1 VSLIGSGALRWP
13 FFDILRS
20 ARLLNGTVPV
30 RLIGFA
36 SEEIPPTVSW
46 SGLGRRKWSGLTG
59 RAKFDMFERFAQK
72 RRWTQFNAETA
83 ERNKFED
90 NLAER
95 LGLDPKG
102 RRLGGRLSRIF
113 DN

>member
-1 VSLIGSGALRWP
+1 VSLIGSGALRWSI
-13 FFDILRS
+13 FDILRG
-20 ARLLNGTVPV
+20 ARLLNGMLP
-30 RLIGFA
+30 A
-36 SEEIPPTVSW
+36 C
-46 SGLGRRKWSGLTG
+46 LTG

-72 RRWTQFNAETA
+72 RRSTHFYAKTA
-83 ERNKFED
+83 GRNKFED

>member
-1 VSLIGSGALRWP
+1 M
-13 FFDILRS
+13 
-20 ARLLNGTVPV
+20 
-30 RLIGFA
+30 
-36 SEEIPPTVSW
+36 
-46 SGLGRRKWSGLTG
+46 RK
-59 RAKFDMFERFAQK
+59 
-72 RRWTQFNAETA
+72 TA

-102 RRLGGRLSRIF
+102 RRSGGMLSRIF

>member
-1 VSLIGSGALRWP
+1 
-13 FFDILRS
+13 
-20 ARLLNGTVPV
+20 
-30 RLIGFA
+30 
-36 SEEIPPTVSW
+36 
-46 SGLGRRKWSGLTG
+46 
-59 RAKFDMFERFAQK
+59 MFERFAQK
-72 RRWTQFNAETA
+72 RRYTQFNAVLA

-102 RRLGGRLSRIF
+102 RRSGGCLSRIF